1 MLRGACRLRHATLIV
16 LGIAVLAAACSRP
29 TVVTTVT
36 VPAEGGGLAVTNHAL
51 WVGHVV
57 EPGEAGLVL
66 RVDRRD
72 GLVHARV
79 AVKGRPINLVATA
92 DAVWVANCD
101 GLVHRI
107 DPHTNTVVVSIAT
120 GRPACSIAAGG
131 DAIWVGVERG
141 VSRIDPRTN
150 TVVTVIAAGSS
161 PNVTF
166 GDGAVWAASAAT
178 RSLTRIDPV
187 DNRPGGRMTVP
198 EVPLYAVAGAGEVW
212 VVQRDIAA
220 PAEAERPVRA
230 SRVDPAMPS
239 VRGAPIRLGMA
250 RLAFGGGAFWV
261 VRQSES
267 VARLARVDPAS
278 LEPLEPPLRI
288 KDVVGRVL
296 WAEGAL
302 WIVSRE
308 GMEGPTL
315 VRQIQL
321 SRRWWLR

>member
-1 MLRGACRLRHATLIV
+1 VSGRVLII
-16 LGIAVLAAACSRP
+16 LGIVGLAAACSRP
-29 TVVTTVT
+29 TVVTTVS
-36 VPAEGGGLAVTNHAL
+36 VPADAGGLAVTNDAL

-57 EPGEAGLVL
+57 QRADTALVL
-66 RVDRRD
+66 RVARA
-72 GLVHARV
+72 GGTVQARV
-79 AVKGRPINLVATA
+79 AVTGQPMNLVAA
-92 DAVWVANCD
+92 SDAVWVASCN
-101 GLVHRI
+101 GVVHRI
-107 DPHTNTVVVSIAT
+107 DPHANTVVASIAT

-150 TVVTVIAAGSS
+150 AVVAVVPAGYA

-166 GDGAVWAASAAT
+166 GDGAVWAASPTT
-178 RSLTRIDPV
+178 RSLTRIDPL
-187 DNRPGGRMTVP
+187 DNRAGGRMTVP

-212 VVQRDIAA
+212 VVQRDITA
-220 PAEAERPVRA
+220 PSGAEQPVKA

-250 RLAFGGGAFWV
+250 RLTFGGGAFWV

-267 VARLARVDPAS
+267 VARLARVDPGS

-288 KDVVGRVL
+288 RDVVGRVL
-296 WAEGAL
+296 WAEGAMWL
-302 WIVSRE
+302 VSRE
-308 GMEGPTL
+308 GIEGPTL